1 MQETQ
6 EMCFGSL
13 DQEDPLDEDMATHPV
28 FLPGE
33 FHGQRSLVDYSP
45 WDCKESDTTVDPYH
59 TYCTDY
65 RKNLEM
71 SSQMWLGD
79 FEVDI

>member
-1 MQETQ
+1 MLKNPPSNAGDSRDVYWNI
-6 EMCFGSL
+6 GSGRS
-13 DQEDPLDEDMATHPV
+13 PGRGHGV

-59 TYCTDY
+59 TYCKDY
-65 RKNLEM
+65 RKKEM
-71 SSQMWLGD
+71 SSQM
-79 FEVDI
+79 